1 MVAWFEYSQWLYG
14 FIAWL
19 VGGFD
24 RLTAAGS
31 CIECSGLVGGLDLN
45 KLSVLKLLDGLID

>member
-31 CIECSGLVGGLDLN
+31 CIECSGLVDGLDLN